1 MRADSAHAQASLTVL
16 DHLAGHRGSDE
27 VVATLTTACDL
38 AEKGR
43 PTAEKVERLGAGCRH
58 REPAC
63 GPPGGVPHRRSPR
76 SSTRAR
82 ARRHVGPRRR

>member
-27 VVATLTTACDL
+27 VVAALTTACDL

-58 REPAC
+58 REPRVPAPWWRPA
-63 GPPGGVPHRRSPR
+63 PPLAR